1 MKKRLRT
8 NNNNIRANNVNV
20 NLEPAKPAI
29 IPVKDYCAKF
39 SSIAAIDENPSD
51 ECETGYY
58 MTNCANCG
66 VWYNPDK
73 NVLENRIGPLAV
85 QIENLKYYSEQLA
98 GTTTSLIKDNS
109 YMDNI
114 LFRLRDIYS
123 EYIVSSLYS
132 YFYSFMTPLDNFDM
146 FKSLMRTIISDN
158 YAYSLYKIV
167 ASHLSILYNSASVKN
182 MDYIAVES
190 VKADM
195 LNQISVNISQ
205 AINSICYNNTINYHG
220 ELVKLSNEEIRSF
233 ISFLNFSSRCKIE
246 DSTDLFIYLQE
257 LFIAP
262 FQGCGVVIEVLLWQF
277 IRTIDYLNTNNIF
290 QHLFFNSSYYNDDF
304 VNNEDF

>member
-73 NVLENRIGPLAV
+73 NVLENRIGPLAM

-98 GTTTSLIKDNS
+98 GTTTSLIKDNPSS
-109 YMDNI
+109 YMNNM
-114 LFRLRDIYS
+114 LFQLRNIYS

-132 YFYSFMTPLDNFDM
+132 YFYSFMTPLFDNFDM

-167 ASHLSILYNSASVKN
+167 GSHLSILYNSASVN

-205 AINSICYNNTINYHG
+205 AINSICYNNTINYRG
-220 ELVKLSNEEIRSF
+220 ELVKLSNKEIRSF
-233 ISFLNFSSRCKIE
+233 ISFLNFSSRCKIK
-246 DSTDLFIYLQE
+246 DSTDLFMYLQE

-262 FQGCGVVIEVLLWQF
+262 FQGCSVVIEVLLWQF
-277 IRTIDYLNTNNIF
+277 IRTIDYLNTNN
-290 QHLFFNSSYYNDDF
+290 LFSNSSYYNDDF

>member
-8 NNNNIRANNVNV
+8 NNNNIRANNINV

-73 NVLENRIGPLAV
+73 NVLENRIGPLAM

-98 GTTTSLIKDNS
+98 GTTTSLIKDNPSS
-109 YMDNI
+109 YMNNM
-114 LFRLRDIYS
+114 LFQLRNIYS

-132 YFYSFMTPLDNFDM
+132 YFYSFMTPLFDNFDM

-167 ASHLSILYNSASVKN
+167 ASHLSILYNSTSVN

-205 AINSICYNNTINYHG
+205 AINSICYNNTINYRG
-220 ELVKLSNEEIRSF
+220 ELVKLSNKEIRSF
-233 ISFLNFSSRCKIE
+233 ISFLNFSSRCKIK
-246 DSTDLFIYLQE
+246 DSTDLFMYLQE

-262 FQGCGVVIEVLLWQF
+262 FQGCSVVIEVLLWQF
-277 IRTIDYLNTNNIF
+277 IRTIDYLNTNN
-290 QHLFFNSSYYNDDF
+290 LFSNSSYYNDDF

>member
-73 NVLENRIGPLAV
+73 NVLENRIGPLAM

-98 GTTTSLIKDNS
+98 GTTTSLIK
-109 YMDNI
+109 
-114 LFRLRDIYS
+114 R
-123 EYIVSSLYS
+123 
-132 YFYSFMTPLDNFDM
+132 
-146 FKSLMRTIISDN
+146 
-158 YAYSLYKIV
+158 
-167 ASHLSILYNSASVKN
+167 
-182 MDYIAVES
+182 
-190 VKADM
+190 
-195 LNQISVNISQ
+195 
-205 AINSICYNNTINYHG
+205 
-220 ELVKLSNEEIRSF
+220 
-233 ISFLNFSSRCKIE
+233 
-246 DSTDLFIYLQE
+246 
-257 LFIAP
+257 
-262 FQGCGVVIEVLLWQF
+262 
-277 IRTIDYLNTNNIF
+277 
-290 QHLFFNSSYYNDDF
+290 
-304 VNNEDF
+304 

>member
-8 NNNNIRANNVNV
+8 NNNIRANNVNV

-39 SSIAAIDENPSD
+39 SHISAIDENPSD

-73 NVLENRIGPLAV
+73 NVLENRIGPLAM
-85 QIENLKYYSEQLA
+85 QIENLKYYLEQLA
-98 GTTTSLIKDNS
+98 GTTTSLIKDNPSS
-109 YMDNI
+109 YMSNM
-114 LFRLRDIYS
+114 LYRLRDIYS

-132 YFYSFMTPLDNFDM
+132 YFYSFTSPLFDNFDM

-158 YAYSLYKIV
+158 YAYSLYRIV
-167 ASHLSILYNSASVKN
+167 DSHLSALYNSISAKN
-182 MDYIAVES
+182 MDYIAIES
-190 VKADM
+190 AKAEM
-195 LNQISVNISQ
+195 LNQISVNISR
-205 AINSICYNNTINYHG
+205 AINSICYNNTIDYHG
-220 ELVKLSNEEIRSF
+220 EPVKLSNEEIRSF
-233 ISFLNFSSRCKIE
+233 ISFLNFTSRCKIE

-290 QHLFFNSSYYNDDF
+290 QHLFSNSSYYN
-304 VNNEDF
+304 EDF